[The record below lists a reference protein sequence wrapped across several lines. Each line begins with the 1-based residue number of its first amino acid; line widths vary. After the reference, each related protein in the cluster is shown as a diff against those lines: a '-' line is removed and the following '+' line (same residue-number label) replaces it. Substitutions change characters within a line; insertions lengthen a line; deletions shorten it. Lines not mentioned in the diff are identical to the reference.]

1 MKTIISV
8 ALIFVLS
15 SAYSKVVDLAPSFSW
30 RGAGNQPSSLK
41 SLRGQPV
48 VLIIARSPNEGRFKS
63 QVKKLKELYSQFA
76 SQKVVFVAAFENNDG
91 EINSD
96 IPIVVAENGPKVA
109 ADYRLNDSFKLVV
122 IGKDGNMDLQ
132 TPKVCT
138 AQRVKDV
145 IANSFVVQS
154 DARK

>member
-1 MKTIISV
+1 M
-8 ALIFVLS
+8 
-15 SAYSKVVDLAPSFSW
+15 
-30 RGAGNQPSSLK
+30 
-41 SLRGQPV
+41 